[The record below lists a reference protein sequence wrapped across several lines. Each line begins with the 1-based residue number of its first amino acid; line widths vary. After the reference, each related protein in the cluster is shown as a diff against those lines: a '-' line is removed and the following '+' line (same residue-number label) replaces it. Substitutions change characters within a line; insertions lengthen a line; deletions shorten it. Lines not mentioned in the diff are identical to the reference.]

1 MVDIKYRIWDYDLK
15 RFIEKEFE
23 FLINSKGELFI
34 FRNDKLTFFDKEP
47 YEIMQCTEVKDN
59 NGKEI
64 YVGDILEYRYV
75 HDRRIKMIFPVILLK
90 GKASF
95 GVLDLYGNEVP
106 LYEVTA
112 RCSKIIGN
120 IYENPELINK
130 KN

>member
-15 RFIEKEFE
+15 RFVEKEFE
-23 FLINSKGELFI
+23 FLINSKGVLFI
-34 FRNDKLTFFDKEP
+34 FRNETLTFFDKEH
-47 YEIMQCTEVKDN
+47 Y
-59 NGKEI
+59 GKEI